1 VRTCK
6 ESLASFRVHPDAQS
20 PVSPPLQ
27 SRIQGFGSA
36 VSSAEGAAAASALG
50 GAAAGGARMMGFGNP
65 RYEGGAGRPGRVTS
79 PKGFMDAAA
88 AALGAGPPAR
98 RAPFMREE
106 VRAPAEGQQPC
117 VFWAQSPGSACT
129 FLRGEAQTQQTGSL

>member
-1 VRTCK
+1 MTR
-6 ESLASFRVHPDAQS
+6 
-20 PVSPPLQ
+20 PVSLPPQ

-88 AALGAGPPAR
+88 AALGAGPPPR

-106 VRAPAEGQQPC
+106 VRGPTESQQPVCSGRKAPA
-117 VFWAQSPGSACT
+117 ACT
-129 FLRGEAQTQQTGSL
+129 VLRGEA